1 MISSH
6 QLRIEEDQQ
15 NEDHFGP
22 KLGLMFQTTNII
34 IPVQRVM
41 VAILLVL
48 LPEEKLNLIQAF

>member
-1 MISSH
+1 MISYH
-6 QLRIEEDQQ
+6 QPRIEEDQQ

-22 KLGLMFQTTNII
+22 KLGLMFQTKNII

-48 LPEEKLNLIQAF
+48 LPEDKLNLI